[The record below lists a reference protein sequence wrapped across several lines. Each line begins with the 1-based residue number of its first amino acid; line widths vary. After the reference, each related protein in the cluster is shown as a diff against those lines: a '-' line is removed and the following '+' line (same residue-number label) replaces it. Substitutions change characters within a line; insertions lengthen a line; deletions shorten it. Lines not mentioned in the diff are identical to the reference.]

1 MNGQRTKEVSGAKR
15 GRLVARAQG
24 VPPSVMTFSSR
35 RVMESQIGTVYNLPC
50 ATETLPAAQDEDGNF
65 YTTPGWSEEGGGD
78 IAPATADTTRL
89 TADSTVGTADMTI
102 STTA

>member
-1 MNGQRTKEVSGAKR
+1 MASRLTDLNSAKIAR
-15 GRLVARAQG
+15 RVARHQG
-24 VPPSVMTFSSR
+24 IAPPVLSSSSSR
-35 RVMESQIGTVYNLPC
+35 TTANQVGTLYNLPC
-50 ATETLPAAQDEDGNF
+50 AAITTPGGQDEDGNF

>member
-1 MNGQRTKEVSGAKR
+1 MNGQRTSEIGQAKR

-50 ATETLPAAQDEDGNF
+50 ALDTLPPAQDEDGNF
-65 YTTPGWSEEGGGD
+65 YETPGWSETDGGD
-78 IAPATADTTRL
+78 LHRTLADTTGT
-89 TADSTVGTADMTI
+89 TADSGFSTADG
-102 STTA
+102 A